1 MSVRGIPVE
10 LLDPDREE
18 EFIVWL
24 NLYVD
29 DAGDRKRLL
38 VDWTAMVG
46 AVLSRDLV
54 ERARATENA
63 S

>member
-1 MSVRGIPVE
+1 MSVHGIPTE
-10 LLDPDREE
+10 LLDPDAEE
-18 EFIVWL
+18 DFIVWL

-29 DAGDRKRLL
+29 DPGDRKRVLM
-38 VDWTAMVG
+38 DWVNLVG

-54 ERARATENA
+54 ERARA